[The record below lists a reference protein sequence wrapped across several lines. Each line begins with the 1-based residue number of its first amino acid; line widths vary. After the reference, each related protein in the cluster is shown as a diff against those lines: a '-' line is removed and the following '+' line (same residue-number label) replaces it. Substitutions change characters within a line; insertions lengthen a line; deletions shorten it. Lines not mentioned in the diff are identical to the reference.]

1 MWGKISLMDEPA
13 LIHDAQ
19 HGDLNAFNSLVLT
32 YQDIVFNTA
41 LRILGDEDLAADAS
55 QDAFISAFRALN
67 SYRGGSF
74 RAWLLR
80 TTTNACYDEL
90 RRKKRR
96 PTTPLEPETGDGE
109 DIETPRWLTDPN
121 PTPEV
126 QLDQI
131 ELEHAIQ
138 HCLENLPTDFL
149 LSEFLEPTLIQPTFL
164 YDYPR
169 DISPL
174 AKSKP
179 GDPLTVERFEGYVA
193 GFELCNAF
201 TELNDPLDQEQRFLE
216 MGRTYRADE
225 EERNPLDEDYLRAM
239 RYGMPPCG
247 GFGMGVDRLA
257 MLLTDQHSIREVL
270 LFPHMRNTEE

>member
-1 MWGKISLMDEPA
+1 MFVWGVLSSKNIRGSVTFPSLWCKISAMDEPA

-32 YQDIVFNTA
+32 YQDIVYNTA

-55 QDAFISAFRALN
+55 QEAFISAFRALN

-80 TTTNACYDEL
+80 TVTNACYDEL

-121 PTPEV
+121 PSPEDHI
-126 QLDQI
+126 DQE

-138 HCLENLPTDFL
+138 HCLENLPTDFRAVVVLADIQGLDYGEVAIAVRTPIGTVKSRLARARLRLRECLQGFREL
-149 LSEFLEPTLIQPTFL
+149 LPSTFRL
-164 YDYPR
+164 
-169 DISPL
+169 
-174 AKSKP
+174 
-179 GDPLTVERFEGYVA
+179 
-193 GFELCNAF
+193 
-201 TELNDPLDQEQRFLE
+201 
-216 MGRTYRADE
+216 E
-225 EERNPLDEDYLRAM
+225 EERGL
-239 RYGMPPCG
+239 
-247 GFGMGVDRLA
+247 
-257 MLLTDQHSIREVL
+257 
-270 LFPHMRNTEE
+270 